1 MYITKTIEVDIEID
15 EDDLKE
21 YLPDKEIIGYENE
34 RAIYQELAR
43 YYDLFGLD
51 GLLSHLKKQCVEHNI
66 FIPD

>member
-1 MYITKTIEVDIEID
+1 MYITKTIEVIIDID

-21 YLPDKEIIGYENE
+21 YLPDKEDIMWKSE

-51 GLLSHLKKQCVEHNI
+51 GLLSHLKKQCREHDI
-66 FIPD
+66 FI